1 MSEHSNSDSP
11 WLPSGTVYGS
21 LMNFPCEHT
30 ALASQMHGK
39 PYGAPPKAAVLF
51 IKTANTFSA
60 NGATIVI
67 PCDTEAVLV
76 RASIFMVFL
85 HNISVK
91 SSYSAPHSVALGLMN
106 DITIPHASFYRP
118 PVKTK
123 CVDGFL
129 AVAAPHTAPLDAL
142 ADLKLQVRING
153 VLVQSIGYA
162 QMLRS
167 AEQLIADVSEF
178 ADLRAGDVLMPG
190 CPFDAPL
197 AHAGDVVEI
206 SAPGFETLRHTLV
219 AANQVARSTL
229 SHAAGQTSSTGSTA

>member
-1 MSEHSNSDSP
+1 MTTL
-11 WLPSGTVYGS
+11 WLPTGTVYGT
-21 LMNFPCEHT
+21 LMNFPCEHA
-30 ALASQMHGK
+30 ALASQMHDK
-39 PYGAPPKAAVLF
+39 PYGAPPKAPVLF

-60 NGATIVI
+60 NGSTIVM
-67 PCDTEAVLV
+67 PSGVDAVQV
-76 RASIFMVFL
+76 RASVFMVFL
-85 HNISVK
+85 HNVTAIPSH
-91 SSYSAPHSVALGLMN
+91 SAAHSVALGLMN

-118 PVKTK
+118 AVKTK

-129 AVAAPHTAPLDAL
+129 AVATPHEAPLDAL
-142 ADLKLQVRING
+142 ADLWLQVHING

-197 AHAGDVVEI
+197 ARAGDVVEI

-219 AANQVARSTL
+219 AASQASN
-229 SHAAGQTSSTGSTA
+229 TGSAA